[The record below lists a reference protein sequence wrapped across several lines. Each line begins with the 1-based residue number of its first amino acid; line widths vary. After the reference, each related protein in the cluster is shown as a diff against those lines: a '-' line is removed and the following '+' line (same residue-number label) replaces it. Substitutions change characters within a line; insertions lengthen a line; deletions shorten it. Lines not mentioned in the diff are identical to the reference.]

1 MNSGRKM
8 NRFTDRRAAG
18 RLLAQ
23 ELLDY
28 ADRSDVL
35 IIALPR
41 GGVPVGYEIATRLGA
56 PLDVLVVRK
65 IGTPWN
71 EELAIGA
78 VASGGTLMLDNTLIS
93 ELRIGKAE
101 LDRIIAAEMR
111 ELERRDA
118 LYRGHRRFPEL
129 AGRVVIVVDDG
140 LATGASMLAAL
151 RAIRQHSPA
160 NLIVAVPVASRS
172 AVAVV
177 EEVADSC
184 VTLMIPEPLYGVGMY
199 YDDFSQT
206 SDHEVLALLE
216 RAARSQADTLTE

>member
-35 IIALPR
+35 ITALPR

-101 LDRIIAAEMR
+101 LDRIIAAELR

-206 SDHEVLALLE
+206 SDNEVLALLE
-216 RAARSQADTLTE
+216 LAARSQADTLTE

>member
-1 MNSGRKM
+1 M

>member
-1 MNSGRKM
+1 M

-23 ELLDY
+23 ELVSY
-28 ADRSDVL
+28 ANRSDV
-35 IIALPR
+35 IVIALPR
-41 GGVPVGYEIATRLGA
+41 GGVPVGYEVAIRLGA
-56 PLDVLVVRK
+56 PLDVFVVRK

-78 VASGGTLMLDNTLIS
+78 VASGGTLILDNPLIS
-93 ELRIGKAE
+93 ELRIDKAE
-101 LDRIIAAEMR
+101 LDRIIATEMR
-111 ELERRDA
+111 ELERREA

-140 LATGASMLAAL
+140 LATGASMLAAV

-160 NLIVAVPVASRS
+160 SLIVAVPVASRS
-172 AVAVV
+172 AVAAV
-177 EEVADSC
+177 EKVADSC
-184 VTLMIPEPLYGVGMY
+184 VTLMVPEPLYGVGMY

-206 SDHEVLALLE
+206 SDSEVLALLE
-216 RAARSQADTLTE
+216 RAAQLQADTLTN

>member
-206 SDHEVLALLE
+206 SDNEVLALLE

>member
-1 MNSGRKM
+1 M

-129 AGRVVIVVDDG
+129 AGHVVIVVDDG

-160 NLIVAVPVASRS
+160 SLIVAVPVASRS
-172 AVAVV
+172 AIAVV
-177 EEVADSC
+177 ETVADSC
-184 VTLMIPEPLYGVGMY
+184 VALMIPEPLYGVGMY

-206 SDHEVLALLE
+206 SDNEVLALLE

>member
-1 MNSGRKM
+1 M
-8 NRFTDRRAAG
+8 NRFADRRAAG

-23 ELLDY
+23 ALVNY
-28 ADRSDVL
+28 ANRPDVI

-41 GGVPVGYEIATRLGA
+41 GGVPVGYEVATRLDA
-56 PLDVLVVRK
+56 PLDVFVVRK

-71 EELAIGA
+71 KELAIGA

-101 LDRIIAAEMR
+101 LDPIIAAEMR
-111 ELERRDA
+111 ELERREV

-129 AGRVVIVVDDG
+129 ARRVVIVVDDG
-140 LATGASMLAAL
+140 LATGASMLAAV

-160 NLIVAVPVASRS
+160 SLIVAVPVASRS
-172 AVAVV
+172 AVAAV
-177 EEVADSC
+177 EKVADSC
-184 VTLMIPEPLYGVGMY
+184 VALMVPEPLYGVGTY

-206 SDHEVLALLE
+206 SDNEVLALLE
-216 RAARSQADTLTE
+216 RAARAQAGTLTE

>member
-41 GGVPVGYEIATRLGA
+41 GGVPVGYEIATRLAA

>member
-1 MNSGRKM
+1 M

-177 EEVADSC
+177 EE
-184 VTLMIPEPLYGVGMY
+184 
-199 YDDFSQT
+199 
-206 SDHEVLALLE
+206 
-216 RAARSQADTLTE
+216 

>member
-1 MNSGRKM
+1 M

-206 SDHEVLALLE
+206 SDNEVLALLE

>member
-1 MNSGRKM
+1 M
-8 NRFTDRRAAG
+8 NRFADRHAAG

-23 ELLDY
+23 ALVNY
-28 ADRSDVL
+28 ANRPDVI

-41 GGVPVGYEIATRLGA
+41 GGVPVGYEVATRLDA
-56 PLDVLVVRK
+56 PLDVFVVRK

-101 LDRIIAAEMR
+101 LDPIIAAEMR
-111 ELERRDA
+111 ELERREV

-129 AGRVVIVVDDG
+129 ARRVVIVVDDG
-140 LATGASMLAAL
+140 LATGASMLAAV

-160 NLIVAVPVASRS
+160 SLIVAVPVASRS
-172 AVAVV
+172 AVAAV
-177 EEVADSC
+177 EKVADSC
-184 VTLMIPEPLYGVGMY
+184 VALMVPEPLYGVGTY

-206 SDHEVLALLE
+206 SDNEVLALLE
-216 RAARSQADTLTE
+216 RAARAQAGTLTE

>member
-1 MNSGRKM
+1 M
-8 NRFTDRRAAG
+8 
-18 RLLAQ
+18 
-23 ELLDY
+23 
-28 ADRSDVL
+28 

-41 GGVPVGYEIATRLGA
+41 GGVPVGYEIATRLAA